1 MHLGQTTDHQGTNP
15 YVSSAYAFL
24 RLICGPVT
32 LQLESTK
39 SNRRRFLVLAYS
51 DYVLCSAQW
60 YVTISGTKCL
70 MKCLALLLH
79 CRSKATIAA
88 LLVYSLL
95 PHICMHVM
103 LQDDKTIR
111 YLFLL
116 ETVLMKGQILLLATF
131 FLSLISVVC
140 W

>member
-15 YVSSAYAFL
+15 CVSSAYAFL
-24 RLICGPVT
+24 RLFCGPVT
-32 LQLESTK
+32 LQLVSTK
-39 SNRRRFLVLAYS
+39 SRRRFLVLAYA
-51 DYVLCSAQW
+51 DYYTSQW
-60 YVTISGTKCL
+60 HVTISGIKCL
-70 MKCLALLLH
+70 VKCLALLLH

-88 LLVYSLL
+88 PLLLLVYSLL

-116 ETVLMKGQILLLATF
+116 ETVLMKGQILLATV
-131 FLSLISVVC
+131 FLSSLISVVC